1 MIWYHF
7 PERGSNL
14 VKRKGTKML
23 IKFDADQDMVDRLKL
38 HTGERVASK
47 AYKFAAEDVP
57 DMAAEIRDLH
67 RIVEDRNL
75 EIRRLKAVIE
85 QARSAAA
92 LLLEKTGQTDA
103 FS

>member
-1 MIWYHF
+1 M
-7 PERGSNL
+7 
-14 VKRKGTKML
+14 TL
-23 IKFDADQDMVDRLKL
+23 IKFDADPGMVDRLKM

-57 DMAAEIRDLH
+57 DMSAEIRDLH
-67 RIVEDRNL
+67 RIVDDQKL

-92 LLLEKTGQTDA
+92 LLLEKTSQADA
-103 FS
+103 FA

>member
-1 MIWYHF
+1 
-7 PERGSNL
+7 
-14 VKRKGTKML
+14 ML
-23 IKFDADQDMVDRLKL
+23 IKFDADQETVDRLKL

-47 AYKFAAEDVP
+47 AYKFAAEDAP
-57 DMAAEIRDLH
+57 DLAAEIRDLR

-92 LLLEKTGQTDA
+92 LLLEKTGQADA
-103 FS
+103 FG